1 MLAQPAILLSP
12 APTFPM
18 APMFN
23 PFPITFALS
32 AVATVVFGV
41 ELAIARMRIHPR
53 TWLYVLLAGCVVLGA
68 ALMAW
73 SGYYA
78 LYGPYEVDWRVYF
91 TPPMPNPWF
100 ALYEVALIVNIAI
113 VLLTII
119 GVIVTGRV
127 MQKQKA

>member
-1 MLAQPAILLSP
+1 MLAH
-12 APTFPM
+12 APFPV

-32 AVATVVFGV
+32 AVATAVFGV

-53 TWLYVLLAGCVVLGA
+53 TWLYMLLTGCVVLGA
-68 ALMAW
+68 ALMTW

-78 LYGPYEVDWRVYF
+78 LYGPYQADWRVYF

-100 ALYEVALIVNIAI
+100 ALYEVALFVNIAI

-119 GVIVTGRV
+119 GVIVTGRAL
-127 MQKQKA
+127 QKLNG